1 MDGVNTMDLNG
12 GMSDMTPVF
21 SFDTPPPEPT
31 SQAPKQGG
39 QKQFELPPP
48 INAPEKNISKIK
60 MDSTPIGDIMGA
72 PGGDFS
78 AGAMGMGGSP
88 DPRFMMEQS
97 PMYVQQA
104 QPIPNNYGL
113 PQQQQ
118 GKAASKNPLN
128 LTDEQMEALL
138 AGVAAVLA
146 FSAMVQ
152 GKLSTT
158 VPQFLAESGERS
170 NIGLLVTALL
180 AAAIFY
186 FAKKFVI
193 KE

>member
-1 MDGVNTMDLNG
+1 MARHVIALVAVVFAAGVLAGTARAADEG
-12 GMSDMTPVF
+12 PAAK
-21 SFDTPPPEPT
+21 PELR
-31 SQAPKQGG
+31 G
-39 QKQFELPPP
+39 
-48 INAPEKNISKIK
+48 
-60 MDSTPIGDIMGA
+60 
-72 PGGDFS
+72 PGLF
-78 AGAMGMGGSP
+78 
-88 DPRFMMEQS
+88 
-97 PMYVQQA
+97 
-104 QPIPNNYGL
+104 L
-113 PQQQQ
+113 
-118 GKAASKNPLN
+118 GKLN

-146 FSAMVQ
+146 FSTMVQ

-180 AAAIFY
+180 AAAIYY